1 MHNIT
6 LQLEP
11 TDQAA
16 ENQRQ
21 EHTFSERAS
30 IGRGSDMDF
39 VLLDT
44 ESIVS
49 KHHCDI
55 YLENDNIMIV
65 DYSSNGT
72 LLNGSPLSHSVPS
85 QMNNGDKLIIGD
97 FTVAVAI
104 NEREAK
110 PAESAEA
117 EPESIPESI
126 APVVVAEPASDQ
138 PAEAEQDQEGNRE
151 AAASPEPV
159 AESTEENPSQPVQEE
174 PRAAPQ
180 ETIEKNTGRDT
191 KPIQKPPREEDPYE
205 AFVRA
210 AGISEKALDG
220 MDPVKTMEL
229 AGQII
234 RTTVYGIRQTML
246 YRTKVK
252 KYLESNITTL
262 LPQDNN
268 PLKFTVS
275 EDHAINTIF
284 SDQIKGFLPPD
295 EAFRDVF
302 NDIIQVMASTVED
315 SSTKNEKLV
324 EVLNPANYEQRIK
337 EHPHGNIPYYKYKVM
352 WRLFSEDFESL
363 NKDAKSWQV

>member
-1 MHNIT
+1 METHDIT
-6 LQLEP
+6 IHLEP
-11 TDQAA
+11 DADNA
-16 ENQRQ
+16 DNQLKSYS
-21 EHTFSERAS
+21 FSDRAS
-30 IGRGSDMDF
+30 IGRGTDMDF
-39 VLLDT
+39 VLLDS

-55 YLENDNIMIV
+55 YHEPDGIKIV

-72 LLNGSPLSHSVPS
+72 LLNDSPLSHSVPS
-85 QMNNGDKLIIGD
+85 LIDDGDKLIIGD
-97 FTVAVAI
+97 FTIAVEIKAKEI
-104 NEREAK
+104 VPPVREEKQPDPMDAHTDETNSDDHMMANTGSLTK
-110 PAESAEA
+110 SG
-117 EPESIPESI
+117 
-126 APVVVAEPASDQ
+126 ASSTDIG
-138 PAEAEQDQEGNRE
+138 PKEQDATQPPTTKANMMPERKGNE
-151 AAASPEPV
+151 
-159 AESTEENPSQPVQEE
+159 
-174 PRAAPQ
+174 
-180 ETIEKNTGRDT
+180 T
-191 KPIQKPPREEDPYE
+191 KPIQKTVADESPYE

-220 MDPVKTMEL
+220 MDPAKTMEL

-295 EAFRDVF
+295 EAFRDIF

-315 SSTKNEKLV
+315 SSSKNNHLV

-337 EHPHGNIPYYKYKVM
+337 EHPHGSIPYYKYKVM
-352 WRLFSEDFESL
+352 WRMFSEDFDKL
-363 NKDAKSWQV
+363 NRDRKSWQV